1 MAQYFY
7 IRKNSTLNPLRME
20 LVNDGKYDFM
30 RTDFFN
36 NAIQNAD
43 VTFSMYDENG
53 KLVVSKSPCNIVTIS
68 ESCEEKYVIE
78 YKWKPRDVKRCGE
91 FTGKFNIKFKGDIYE
106 DGVEY
111 YDGNLI
117 MPIYEDLIIFIKD

>member
-1 MAQYFY
+1 
-7 IRKNSTLNPLRME
+7 ME

-53 KLVVSKSPCNIVTIS
+53 KLVVSKSPCDIVTIS

-78 YKWKPRDVKRCGE
+78 YKCCEVIC
-91 FTGKFNIKFKGDIYE
+91 F
-106 DGVEY
+106 
-111 YDGNLI
+111 LS
-117 MPIYEDLIIFIKD
+117 